1 MARERYEDEDEEDT
15 GRGRGRARDDD
26 DDYDDRPRR
35 RGGSNQGGLDG
46 FFGNTTTFVLALVI
60 TFCCCSP
67 FGIILGGIGAATC
80 TNPDAKRNA
89 IIVCVLGVAMLAVG
103 ILLQVTGAVANLQ
116 GR

>member
-15 GRGRGRARDDD
+15 GRGRGRSRDDD

-35 RGGSNQGGLDG
+35 RGGSGDQSGLNG
-46 FFGNTTTFVLALVI
+46 FFGNTATFILALVI

-67 FGIILGGIGAATC
+67 FGIILGGIGAGTC

-89 IIVCVLGVAMLAVG
+89 LIVCIFGCVMLVVG
-103 ILLQVTGAVANLQ
+103 IALQFTGALANLQ
-116 GR
+116 K

>member
-15 GRGRGRARDDD
+15 GRGRGRSRDDD

-89 IIVCVLGVAMLAVG
+89 WDNATAISGWPPVAGHQWL
-103 ILLQVTGAVANLQ
+103 VTE
-116 GR
+116 